1 MLTFPEKLARSFRGS
16 NAQLCVGL
24 DPDLHKIPN
33 DLRSAKRPIFEFNKR
48 IVDSAKS
55 HCKIFKPQ
63 AAFYHAVGAENDL
76 ADTIRY
82 IREEVP
88 DSFVILDAK
97 RGDVGHTSKMYAL
110 EAFDRYGADAVTVNP
125 FLGLDCIEPFIERDD
140 RGAIILCKTSNPG
153 SGFLQD
159 MHIDGN
165 MLFEKVAAEAEELW
179 QDKQNVMLV
188 VGATFPREMSLT
200 RKAAPSVPFLVP
212 GIGSQNGSLASSI
225 RNGRSSVSPNS
236 LIISA
241 SRSIIYSGGGTPH
254 GIEEATRR
262 LSDEIAGYEV
272 G

>member
-48 IVDSAKS
+48 IVDSAKNY
-55 HCKIFKPQ
+55 CKIFKPQ
-63 AAFYHAVGAENDL
+63 AAFYHA
-76 ADTIRY
+76 
-82 IREEVP
+82 
-88 DSFVILDAK
+88 
-97 RGDVGHTSKMYAL
+97 
-110 EAFDRYGADAVTVNP
+110 
-125 FLGLDCIEPFIERDD
+125 
-140 RGAIILCKTSNPG
+140 
-153 SGFLQD
+153 
-159 MHIDGN
+159 
-165 MLFEKVAAEAEELW
+165 
-179 QDKQNVMLV
+179 

-225 RNGRSSVSPNS
+225 RNGGSSVNANS

-262 LSDEIAGYEV
+262 LSDEIAGYEA

>member
-1 MLTFPEKLARSFRGS
+1 MLTFSEKLARSFRGS

-33 DLRSAKRPIFEFNKR
+33 DLRNAKRPIFEFNKR
-48 IVDSAKS
+48 IVDSARNY
-55 HCKIFKPQ
+55 CKIFKPQ
-63 AAFYHAVGAENDL
+63 AAFYHAIGAEDEL
-76 ADTIRY
+76 ADTIKY
-82 IREEVP
+82 IREEVS
-88 DSFVILDAK
+88 DSLVILDAK
-97 RGDVGHTSKMYAL
+97 RGDVGHTSKMYAQ

-159 MHIDGN
+159 MHVDGS
-165 MLFEKVAAEAEELW
+165 MLFERVAAEAEELW

-200 RKAAPSVPFLVP
+200 RNAAPSVPFLVP

-241 SRSIIYSGGGTPH
+241 SRSIIYSGGGTPD

-262 LSDEIAGYEV
+262 LSGQIAEHEAG
-272 G
+272 

>member
-1 MLTFPEKLARSFRGS
+1 MLTFSEKLARSFRGS

-24 DPDLHKIPN
+24 DPDLRRIPN
-33 DLRSAKRPIFEFNKR
+33 DLRSAKRPILEFNR
-48 IVDSAKS
+48 RVVDSARNY
-55 HCKIFKPQ
+55 CNIFKPQ

-82 IREEVP
+82 IREQVS

-97 RGDVGHTSKMYAL
+97 RGDVGHTAKMYAL

-140 RGAIILCKTSNPG
+140 RGAIVLCKTSNPG

-159 MHIDGN
+159 VHVNGN

-188 VGATFPREMSLT
+188 VGATFPREMSLA

-212 GIGSQNGSLASSI
+212 GIGSQKGSLASSI

-241 SRSIIYSGGGTPH
+241 SRSIIYSGGGTPD
-254 GIEEATRR
+254 GIEEAARR
-262 LSDEIAGYEV
+262 LSGEIAGYEAE
-272 G
+272 